1 MLLLKLM
8 EKLSVGQK
16 RLIAEFLSNIGVGWF
31 AAGVIS
37 SFPFWQKSLLGSV
50 VSFLWGTTF
59 SVGFLR
65 IALFFTKGVKT

>member
-1 MLLLKLM
+1 M

-37 SFPFWQKSLLGSV
+37 SFPFWQRSLLNSV
-50 VSFLWGTTF
+50 IPFLWGMTF
-59 SVGFLR
+59 SIGFLM
-65 IALFFTKGVKT
+65 IALFFTKGVKV